1 MKNRTCAVVPCV
13 IAARLAVG
21 VGLCATTMG
30 FAAAALPTY
39 SFASN
44 SVDPSSSELPP
55 VRDKL
60 SFPDAKQIGG
70 CEVYIDE
77 AHQEYVIR
85 PKNGANEGIIS
96 DSSIWTEDFKAMQ
109 MKLSGKDNPSKIL
122 KRDWPI
128 RFDKRIYFYMHVKG
142 DYNYSPLFKSIQPYT
157 INMGDNVSIKFIKDM
172 KNFFAQDYILDGLHH
187 INGIEKWDT
196 AHVISMENMFE
207 GAHQLEGKLDL
218 SEWNVSK
225 NWFFK
230 NMFSFVGNDN
240 DSFVLNFS
248 NKQFMNQAHVDYMF
262 SSFHGVLIANNWTV
276 EDSNAPKNPIRELM
290 DGQNFLLTYK
300 KDNEWIDK
308 SAHLL
313 ITDNPII
320 LEKNKTKQYKY
331 YKKVKV
337 IYKTKDKE
345 QQVELELPA
354 VYDSRIDD
362 NGKLDASKPACS
374 DPMKVVK
381 PQIDEAIIN
390 AVKEMRTKNPALNL
404 PENVIPV
411 PVHEVKDTDSPTA
424 LFQTYYLAT
433 VKEEVT
439 KAKTTYTA
447 DPNLEYK
454 KVEYDTQPQDGKKQ
468 VITGAM
474 KNGAWDPDAKTE
486 TEITKVVNGVA
497 RVGNQTTTV
506 TVLEPGITYVADGN
520 LAYNTTE
527 TQSEGVKGTSTS
539 IDTYEVNSE
548 TGLTN
553 TLDHHDMRIKKATN
567 KVVKVGNK
575 EVKTED
581 IQPGTVYEA
590 DGKLDYKQE
599 QTTEGTKG
607 TKTTTTIYKV
617 NPDTGLTAEVDGTPK
632 VETTAAKDKVI
643 KVGNVEKKTSDI
655 PFKKT
660 YEGNETLTYQKQET
674 KTPGQNGKE
683 EVTLTYKVDAKNG
696 LTSEVE
702 AKKGSCTKPVNEV
715 IQVGNKE
722 VIQNSDGST
731 TTKTYKVNPD
741 DGTLS
746 DPTVVTT
753 KPPVQNQK
761 TVTFNKKDGSLLST
775 VKVETGKKVAAA
787 SMPAA
792 PDEEGFTFKEWNTK
806 QDGTGTTFNA
816 DTVVNNDLT
825 VYAVYTKNPVTPAPQ
840 PPVPNPNPNPSEHGG
855 SGSAGGFG
863 YQAENELTAMYRLY
877 NPYSHEHLF
886 TTDANEKDNLVTL
899 GWRFEGAVGKVYMH
913 GEKGGVYRLY
923 NPNTGEHHYTM
934 KENEVAKCVKA
945 GWRNEGVKFFSV
957 LDEDKQTV
965 GMVSMYNPYEKKFY
979 HHYTSDPAE
988 IAKMVKDGWRKEE
1001 IKWYAAK

>member
-1 MKNRTCAVVPCV
+1 MKNRTCAVLPCV

-21 VGLCATTMG
+21 VGLCAATMG

-44 SVDPSSSELPP
+44 SVDLSSSQLPP

-60 SFPDAKQIGG
+60 SFQDAKQIAG

-96 DSSIWTEDFKAMQ
+96 DSSNWTEDFKAMQ

-142 DYNYSPLFKSIQPYT
+142 DYNYLPLFKSIQPYT

-172 KNFFAQDYILDGLHH
+172 TNFFAQDYILDGLHH

-196 AHVISMENMFE
+196 AHVTSMENMFE

-225 NWFFK
+225 NWHFN

-248 NKQFMNQAHVDYMF
+248 NKKFMNQTHVDYMF

-276 EDSNAPKNPIRELM
+276 ADSNDQKNPIRELM
-290 DGQNFLLTYK
+290 DGKNFILTYK

-345 QQVELELPA
+345 QSVELELPA
-354 VYDSRIDD
+354 VYDSRIDE
-362 NGKLDASKPACS
+362 NGKPDASKTAS
-374 DPMKVVK
+374 NDPMKVVK
-381 PQIDEAIIN
+381 PQIDESIKNAIN
-390 AVKEMRTKNPALNL
+390 DMRTKNPALNL

-447 DPNLEYK
+447 DPKLEYK

-474 KNGAWDPDAKTE
+474 KNGAWDPDATSE
-486 TEITKVVNGVA
+486 NEITKVVNGVA

-877 NPYSHEHLF
+877 NPYSHEHVF
-886 TTDANEKDNLVTL
+886 TTDVIEKDNLVTL

-923 NPNTGEHHYTM
+923 NPNSGEHHYTM
-934 KENEVAKCVKA
+934 KEDEVAKCVKA